1 MPTFDPDAA
10 TREWRRKGL
19 FCSVVAE
26 HVDSYE
32 TYLKFHVDG
41 LRDALSEVGVS
52 LSDERLH
59 ELTGISHDLEPYD
72 GVREGFERLAAAGY
86 LPLDTL
92 EQ

>member
-32 TYLKFHVDG
+32 T
-41 LRDALSEVGVS
+41 
-52 LSDERLH
+52 
-59 ELTGISHDLEPYD
+59 
-72 GVREGFERLAAAGY
+72 
-86 LPLDTL
+86 
-92 EQ
+92 